1 MITKENTMN
10 RMMTIGFLTLT
21 CFSLAVTAQDVTYN
35 YDQSADFSKF
45 KSFKWVEI
53 KGSVHPDQLVD
64 QQIKAAF
71 ETEMA
76 KKGLSKTDSDQANL
90 YVGYQLA
97 IGQEKQINSF
107 NTGGAGWGYGARWGG
122 GMTTATTSTINIGT
136 LVLDMY
142 DPGAKQLVWRGA
154 ASKTID
160 PKAKPDKRQKN
171 LAKAAQKMLK
181 NYPPPVKK

>member
-1 MITKENTMN
+1 MNKEQTMYKPIAL
-10 RMMTIGFLTLT
+10 TILGAL
-21 CFSLAVTAQDVTYN
+21 CFGAALPAQEVNYN

-64 QQIKAAF
+64 QQIKAAL

-76 KKGLSKTDSDQANL
+76 KKGLAKTDSDNATL
-90 YVGYQLA
+90 FVGYQLA
-97 IGQEKQINSF
+97 IGQEKQINTF

-122 GMTTATTSTINIGT
+122 GMTTATTSTINVGT

-142 DPGAKQLVWRGA
+142 DPASKQLVWRGS
-154 ASKTID
+154 ASKTLD
-160 PKAKPDKRQKN
+160 PNAKPDKRQKN
-171 LAKAAQKMLK
+171 LAKAAQKLLK